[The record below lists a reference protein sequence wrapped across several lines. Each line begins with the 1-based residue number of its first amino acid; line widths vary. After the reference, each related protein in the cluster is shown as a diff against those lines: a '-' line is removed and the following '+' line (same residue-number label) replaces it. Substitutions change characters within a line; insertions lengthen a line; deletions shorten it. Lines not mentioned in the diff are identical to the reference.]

1 MARSRNIKP
10 GFFTNDELAEC
21 SPYARLLFA
30 GLWTIADR
38 EGRGEDRPKKIKVL
52 VLPFDD
58 VNVDELLETL
68 SSKGFIRRYKV
79 DGDSYFQISNWAK
92 HQNPHHKE
100 IASVIPAPSEH
111 VDTVCEGYTPLSNTI
126 RERIKSR
133 DGEKCNYCGSV
144 HNLEI
149 DHITPVSK
157 GGNSTDDNLQVLCKA
172 CNLLK
177 FNHEV
182 NQEECI
188 KQGRVVLASSMNHE
202 QTNEIAS
209 CPTDSLNLIPD
220 SPILI
225 PFNTQAADAPCQV
238 DDELPPVKQDDLPP
252 EPQEA
257 DVHQMASRYA
267 FEGSVIR
274 LSQKDFDCWKSLFPN
289 IDLVVELTRLDL
301 EFSHEKP
308 KSWFTTASAKLN
320 YQNKQPTY
328 SQPRKTP
335 VAEKF
340 STKNYGT
347 TDAPAWVEE

>member
-21 SPYARLLFA
+21 SPFARLLFA

-100 IASVIPAPSEH
+100 IASVIPAPPEH
-111 VDTVCEGYTPLSNTI
+111 EDTVCEGYTPLSNSI
-126 RERIKSR
+126 RERIKAR

-149 DHITPVSK
+149 DHITPISK
-157 GGNSTDDNLQVLCKA
+157 GGNSTDDNLQVLCKT

-177 FNHEV
+177 FNHIV

-188 KQGRVVLASSMNHE
+188 KQGRVILASSMTHE
-202 QTNEIAS
+202 QTKEIAS

-220 SPILI
+220 SLNLI
-225 PFNTQAADAPCQV
+225 PYNTQPAEADCA
-238 DDELPPVKQDDLPP
+238 EG
-252 EPQEA
+252 EIQEA
-257 DVHQMASRYA
+257 TVHQMASRYA
-267 FEGSVIR
+267 FEGNVVR
-274 LSQKDFDCWKSLFPN
+274 LNQKDFDSWKSLFSN
-289 IDLVVELTRLDL
+289 IDLVSELTRLDL
-301 EFSHEKP
+301 EFTHQKP
-308 KSWFTTASAKLN
+308 KNWFSTASAKLN
-320 YQNKQPTY
+320 YQNKNAYKQPAK
-328 SQPRKTP
+328 RA
-335 VAEKF
+335 VNDNF
-340 STKNYGT
+340 SGKDYGQ
-347 TDAPAWVEE
+347 TDIPAWAEQP

>member
-30 GLWTIADR
+30 GLWTIADK
-38 EGRGEDRPKKIKVL
+38 EGRLDDRPKKIKAL
-52 VLPFDD
+52 VLPFD
-58 VNVDELLETL
+58 NVDCDELLQQL
-68 SSKGFIRRYKV
+68 HQHSFITRYSV
-79 DGDSYFQISNWAK
+79 DGGAYVQINNWKK
-92 HQNPHHKE
+92 HQNPHCKE
-100 IASVIPAPSEH
+100 SASEIPEQVIQPIETKEAPDKYGTSTVQEPDQNNLNPA
-111 VDTVCEGYTPLSNTI
+111 
-126 RERIKSR
+126 
-133 DGEKCNYCGSV
+133 
-144 HNLEI
+144 
-149 DHITPVSK
+149 
-157 GGNSTDDNLQVLCKA
+157 
-172 CNLLK
+172 
-177 FNHEV
+177 
-182 NQEECI
+182 
-188 KQGRVVLASSMNHE
+188 
-202 QTNEIAS
+202 
-209 CPTDSLNLIPD
+209 DSLNLIPD
-220 SPILI
+220 SSILI

-347 TDAPAWVEE
+347 TDAPAWMEE